1 MKISVERY
9 RATDSIRKSL
19 KKKLV
24 SSRSVIPVL
33 VVGSLILLA
42 CLHVWQR
49 VYVMQLVKEV
59 SVLDKENR
67 ELHDI
72 VKKANLEILELSSLS
87 RIEKIAGDEFN
98 MTGTSS
104 ENIYT
109 LTFKE
114 SQPGPEGLHDVISS
128 LQKVAEHL
136 PTLSESNA
144 ETIDI
149 FETDE
154 SNIK

>member
-9 RATDSIRKSL
+9 RATGNIRKSL

-24 SSRSVIPVL
+24 SSRTIIPVL
-33 VVGSLILLA
+33 VIGSLIILA
-42 CLHVWQR
+42 CLHIWQR
-49 VYVMQLVKEV
+49 VYVMRLVKEV
-59 SVLDKENR
+59 SALETKNKK
-67 ELHDI
+67 LTDI
-72 VKKANLEILELSSLS
+72 VKKANLEILEFSSLS
-87 RIEKIAGDEFN
+87 RIEKIASEQLH
-98 MTGTSS
+98 MSGTRS
-104 ENIYT
+104 ENIFT

-114 SQPGPEGLHDVISS
+114 STPGPEGLQEVISS
-128 LQKVAEHL
+128 LHKIADHL

-154 SNIK
+154 SQIK

>member
-19 KKKLV
+19 RKKLV

-49 VYVMQLVKEV
+49 VYVMGLVKEV
-59 SVLDKENR
+59 TVLEKKNKD
-67 ELHDI
+67 LTDT
-72 VKKANLEILELSSLS
+72 VKKANLDILELSSLS
-87 RIEKIAGDEFN
+87 RIEKIAGEQLHLS
-98 MTGTSS
+98 GTRS

-114 SQPGPEGLHDVISS
+114 RQPAPEGLRDVISS

-144 ETIDI
+144 ETTDI

-154 SNIK
+154 SQIK

>member
-24 SSRSVIPVL
+24 SSRSVIPIL
-33 VVGSLILLA
+33 VIGSLILLA

-49 VYVMQLVKEV
+49 VYVMGLVKEV
-59 SVLDKENR
+59 SVLEKRNKE
-67 ELHDI
+67 LTDI

-87 RIEKIAGDEFN
+87 RIEKIAGERLD
-98 MTGTSS
+98 MSGTRS
-104 ENIYT
+104 ENIFT

-128 LQKVAEHL
+128 LQKVADHL

-154 SNIK
+154 SQIK